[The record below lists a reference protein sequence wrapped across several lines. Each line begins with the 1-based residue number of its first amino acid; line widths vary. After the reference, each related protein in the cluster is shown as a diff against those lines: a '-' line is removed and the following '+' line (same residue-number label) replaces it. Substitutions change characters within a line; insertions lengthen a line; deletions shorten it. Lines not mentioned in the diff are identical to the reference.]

1 MYSKDSRMLKRPLMS
16 LWCALLLFVLGGC
29 SQFDA
34 WTDANFNRDES
45 AANTG
50 VHPPVTKLFI
60 SPDAPTYV
68 AGFRTIYIA
77 PANLANMQV
86 IQPEGAPADSEWW
99 VTEEEDT
106 LLQRAI
112 ALEYT
117 LALTHQSDFTIVTDR
132 TQAQLVINT
141 AVVAVHPHVTR
152 ASVAKDAVTG
162 GLLTVSVA
170 VVDAASSA
178 VLVRAVDTRPSD
190 DVWAFNQMTS
200 DDPALNQV
208 FAGVGA
214 DIRQGLLQLQGRPG
228 QPTVSQR
235 QP

>member
-1 MYSKDSRMLKRPLMS
+1 MLIKPLLSVWFS
-16 LWCALLLFVLGGC
+16 LVLLLLGGC

-34 WTDANFNRDES
+34 WADKNFKQGDS
-45 AANTG
+45 AATA
-50 VHPPVTKLFI
+50 VAHLPVNKLFI
-60 SPDAPTYV
+60 NPDAPDYV
-68 AGFRTIYIA
+68 DGFRNIYIA

-117 LALTHQSDFTIVTDR
+117 LALTYQSDFNIVTDR
-132 TQAQLVINT
+132 AQAQLVINT

-152 ASVAKDAVTG
+152 ASVANDADDARTSG
-162 GLLTVSVA
+162 SLTVSVA

-178 VLVRAVDTRPSD
+178 VLVRTVDTRPSD
-190 DVWAFNQMTS
+190 DIWSFNQVAS
-200 DDPALNQV
+200 DDPAPNKV

-214 DIRQGLLQLQGRPG
+214 DIRQGILQLQGRSGEPPG
-228 QPTVSQR
+228 VSQ
-235 QP
+235 

>member
-1 MYSKDSRMLKRPLMS
+1 MLIKPPLSVWCS
-16 LWCALLLFVLGGC
+16 LMLVLLGGC
-29 SQFDA
+29 AQFDDWA
-34 WTDANFNRDES
+34 DKNFKQGDT
-45 AANTG
+45 AANAG
-50 VHPPVTKLFI
+50 VHPPVNKLFI
-60 SPDAPTYV
+60 NPDAPAYV
-68 AGFRTIYIA
+68 AGFRNVYIA

-99 VTEEEDT
+99 VTEQEDT

-117 LALTHQSDFTIVTDR
+117 LALTHQSDFNIVTDR
-132 TQAQLVINT
+132 AQAQLVINT

-152 ASVAKDAVTG
+152 ASVARDAKDARTG

-190 DVWAFNQMTS
+190 DIWAFNQVTS

-214 DIRQGLLQLQGRPG
+214 DIRQGILQLQGRNK
-228 QPTVSQR
+228 
-235 QP
+235 